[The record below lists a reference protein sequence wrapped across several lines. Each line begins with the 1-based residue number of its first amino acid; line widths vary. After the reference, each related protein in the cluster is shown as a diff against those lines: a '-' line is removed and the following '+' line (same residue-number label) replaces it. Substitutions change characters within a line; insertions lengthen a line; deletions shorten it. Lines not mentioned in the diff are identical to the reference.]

1 MAKSTYSP
9 YFLPLLP
16 GRKYSQ
22 PLKIRLFIQDRSGIC
37 TVALKVPSGTLSKG
51 QKSRAPFM
59 HPWRLVLTCPLPLQG
74 PGLRDE
80 LASRGYKEAKRGS
93 HGAEEFQEQKED
105 RSSKDSRCSQLL
117 TEPLIQLLRTECFMG
132 QPDHEEG
139 DKANYWQ
146 DLG

>member
-1 MAKSTYSP
+1 MANYSP

-93 HGAEEFQEQKED
+93 HGAEEFQEQKEAEAAKTAGVH
-105 RSSKDSRCSQLL
+105 SFSQS
-117 TEPLIQLLRTECFMG
+117 C
-132 QPDHEEG
+132 
-139 DKANYWQ
+139 
-146 DLG
+146 